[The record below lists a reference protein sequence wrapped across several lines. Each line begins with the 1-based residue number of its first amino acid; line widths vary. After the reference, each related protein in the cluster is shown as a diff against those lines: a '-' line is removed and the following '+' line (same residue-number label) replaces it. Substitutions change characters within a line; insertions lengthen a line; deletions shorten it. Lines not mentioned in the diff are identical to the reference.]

1 MLDELTKPAAHVLRS
16 PDRNVIVRP
25 VPEHR
30 ADAGLKPVYQ
40 DLKATFGVPWVGV
53 ITQAVAYYRP
63 FFIEAWRQF
72 QPSARTHYFESRCD
86 AIRLSAWEQ
95 TGASFEVPQL
105 ASRLQQIG
113 YSDAELGQIRAM
125 LDIFDYGNPKYLVLA
140 TAIQQSL
147 CEDRRLGGAAEAS
160 RWDLLPRTPIY
171 QLDPIP
177 AMVEEHHALAGL
189 RAVYDDIKST
199 LGLPFVNSDYKAMG
213 RWPSY
218 LALAWRD
225 LKPSID
231 SASYAGI
238 RQDLHEQALA
248 AVDGLPYRY
257 FVDKTRA
264 ITVGMPEDDV
274 FELMRVI
281 TLFQWLLSGLIINV
295 TWFKRSLV
303 EPVRHA

>member
-1 MLDELTKPAAHVLRS
+1 MLDEITKPAARVLRS

-86 AIRLSAWEQ
+86 AIRLSAWVR

-113 YSDAELGQIRAM
+113 YSDTELTQIRAM

-147 CEDRRLGGAAEAS
+147 CEDRRLGGAAAAGP
-160 RWDLLPRTPIY
+160 WDLLPRSPIY

-177 AMVEEHHALAGL
+177 AMVEEHHALDGL

-218 LALAWRD
+218 LELAWRD

-231 SASYAGI
+231 SVAYAGI

-257 FVDKTRA
+257 FVDKARA

-295 TWFKRSLV
+295 TWFKRALA
-303 EPVRHA
+303 EPARQS